1 MDPRQKAYTG
11 INIEKLL
18 ILGACVIHKRFSC
31 VILRP
36 VWFHIFLTMGKEMG
50 ARKEEGV
57 CLFSQVTSNRTQSQI
72 VPGEA

>member
-1 MDPRQKAYTG
+1 M
-11 INIEKLL
+11 
-18 ILGACVIHKRFSC
+18 
-31 VILRP
+31 ILRP
-36 VWFHIFLTMGKEMG
+36 VWFHVFLTMGKEMG